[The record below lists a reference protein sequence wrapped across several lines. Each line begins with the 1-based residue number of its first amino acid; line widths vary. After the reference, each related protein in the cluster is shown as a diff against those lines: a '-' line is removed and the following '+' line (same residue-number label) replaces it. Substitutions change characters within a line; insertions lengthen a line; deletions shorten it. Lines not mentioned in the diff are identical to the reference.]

1 MEIATGYGLH
11 KRATFNEI
19 VNYIE
24 DDPTIIKFP
33 NRMAIWAGDNPFL
46 TQLDDNWLEDSVGP
60 RHAQLQH
67 QLWLATH
74 KVENPQ
80 AIYDPETGTTAAL
93 GDVSAS
99 DMSVAAVEDLTR
111 RSLEATDYV
120 RLTDA
125 GTVAAI
131 PGIELPDAEGEAIDQ
146 ETGGRWWQ
154 IARGS
159 IFGRAKEP
167 DLTVLGPKPLA
178 PSGPFMPPARPQ
190 GASASGLVR
199 GAASAAASAA
209 SAAARGVGTAAG
221 AVGTAAGAVALTAG
235 TAIGVVGQ
243 VAATAQPLVAGL
255 GSVVG
260 TGLQGLD
267 TLADAIMTP
276 VLDDFK
282 DRVATEAG
290 KMFHEL
296 MGLGPA
302 GERPA
307 IEGTFLPVQVLN
319 GEVPGFE
326 RLSSGRSSGRTGGP
340 TPLSLPTSY
349 GPSYGTE
356 RPGRAS
362 SSASSSGYP
371 GRPGRSGRPVRRR
384 IDSPG

>member
-1 MEIATGYGLH
+1 M
-11 KRATFNEI
+11 
-19 VNYIE
+19 
-24 DDPTIIKFP
+24 
-33 NRMAIWAGDNPFL
+33 
-46 TQLDDNWLEDSVGP
+46 
-60 RHAQLQH
+60 
-67 QLWLATH
+67 
-74 KVENPQ
+74 
-80 AIYDPETGTTAAL
+80 

-99 DMSVAAVEDLTR
+99 DLSVAAVEDLTR

-159 IFGRAKEP
+159 IFGRAKQP
-167 DLTVLGPKPLA
+167 DLPVLGPKPLT

-190 GASASGLVR
+190 RASASGLVR
-199 GAASAAASAA
+199 GAASAAASAASAAASAA

-221 AVGTAAGAVALTAG
+221 AVGTAAGAVASTAG
-235 TAIGVVGQ
+235 TAISVVGQ
-243 VAATAQPLVAGL
+243 VASTAQPLVAGL
-255 GSVVG
+255 GSVVV

-267 TLADAIMTP
+267 TLADAITTP
-276 VLDDFK
+276 VIDDFK

-290 KMFHEL
+290 KMFDEL

-326 RLSSGRSSGRTGGP
+326 RLSAGSGRTGGP
-340 TPLSLPTSY
+340 TPLSLPASY
-349 GPSYGTE
+349 GPSYGTA
-356 RPGRAS
+356 RSGRAS

-371 GRPGRSGRPVRRR
+371 GRPGRSGGPVRRSA
-384 IDSPG
+384 SPQSIYAP